1 MYRYSLGDRRWQFAT
16 LAELMA
22 RATPAR
28 SGDRLAGVIAHTA
41 EERVVAQ
48 MALADLPLKT
58 FLNEALIPYEQD
70 EVTRLIFDDHDP
82 VAFEPVSHL
91 TVGDF
96 RNWLLSDHAT
106 PEMLASIRA
115 GITPEVAA
123 AVSKIMRNQDLILV
137 AAKCQVQTAF
147 RSTIGECRHGSN
159 PTIQPTT

>member
-70 EVTRLIFDDHDP
+70 EVTRLI
-82 VAFEPVSHL
+82 L
-91 TVGDF
+91 T
-96 RNWLLSDHAT
+96 
-106 PEMLASIRA
+106 
-115 GITPEVAA
+115 
-123 AVSKIMRNQDLILV
+123 IMILW
-137 AAKCQVQTAF
+137 
-147 RSTIGECRHGSN
+147 RSSRCPI
-159 PTIQPTT
+159 

>member
-1 MYRYSLGDRRWQFAT
+1 M
-16 LAELMA
+16 
-22 RATPAR
+22 
-28 SGDRLAGVIAHTA
+28 
-41 EERVVAQ
+41 VAQ

-106 PEMLASIRA
+106 PEMLASIRR
-115 GITPEVAA
+115 
-123 AVSKIMRNQDLILV
+123 VSHR
-137 AAKCQVQTAF
+137 
-147 RSTIGECRHGSN
+147 R
-159 PTIQPTT
+159 